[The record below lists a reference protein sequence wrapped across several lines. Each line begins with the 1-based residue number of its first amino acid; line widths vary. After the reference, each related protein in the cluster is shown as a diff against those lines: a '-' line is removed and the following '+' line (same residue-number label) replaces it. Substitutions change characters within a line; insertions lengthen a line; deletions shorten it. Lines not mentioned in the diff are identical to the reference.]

1 MTPPVLRL
9 AIRLALPL
17 LLAGTA
23 VAQVIPAHVA
33 VPFYTPGAF
42 MQGVYRHW
50 YAPRADDFA
59 VQAAKLGPALEQLC
73 ASGGNPTAAQQSAR
87 RQWQATVQAWDTL
100 SAVAVGP
107 LVQRRSLRQID
118 FTPTRAELI
127 ERAIRA
133 APADAQAMER
143 VGAPAKGLPALEWLL
158 WTQPA
163 LPETPACRYAVLVA
177 QGVDDEARAL
187 ALAFAEQ
194 ARRNWL
200 EDEPAAVPAMSE
212 LVNQWVG
219 GIERLRW
226 AAMEKPQRAAG
237 GKTPAYPRAASGTTS
252 QSWRAQWRGLQALG
266 VAADNAVPQPGEG
279 LVPLETYL
287 RGRGLNPLAATLA
300 RSAADAGREMSRV
313 DPAEPTRV
321 NAATR
326 PLATLKRLAEA
337 QLAPALEV
345 NIGFSDA
352 DGD

>member
-1 MTPPVLRL
+1 MNPVLRL
-9 AIRLALPL
+9 AARCALPVML
-17 LLAGTA
+17 VGTA
-23 VAQVIPAHVA
+23 PAQVVPANVA

-50 YAPRADDFA
+50 YAPRANDFA
-59 VQAAKLGPALEQLC
+59 AQAAKLGPSVEQLC
-73 ASGGNPTAAQQSAR
+73 AAHSNAGAALQSAR
-87 RQWQATVQAWDTL
+87 QQWQDTMQAWDTL

-118 FTPTRAELI
+118 FTPTRPELI
-127 ERAIRA
+127 RRALGA
-133 APADAQAMER
+133 APASSKDMER
-143 VGAPAKGLPALEWLL
+143 VGTPAKGLPALEWLL
-158 WTQPA
+158 WTQPVA
-163 LPETPACRYAVLVA
+163 PASPACRYAVLVA
-177 QGVDDEARAL
+177 QGVDEEARAL
-187 ALAFAEQ
+187 ARAFGEL

-200 EDEPAAVPAMSE
+200 EDEEAAVPAMSE

-226 AAMEKPQRAAG
+226 AAMEKPLRAAG
-237 GKTPAYPRAASGTTS
+237 GKPPAYPRAASGTTAR
-252 QSWRAQWRGLQALG
+252 SWRAQWQGLQALG
-266 VAADNAVPQPGEG
+266 AASGNAVPLPGDG

-300 RSAADAGREMSRV
+300 SAAAGIGREMDRV
-313 DPAEPTRV
+313 TPDAARV

-326 PLATLKRLAEA
+326 PLAGLKRLAET

>member
-1 MTPPVLRL
+1 MNPVLRL
-9 AIRLALPL
+9 AARCALPVL
-17 LLAGTA
+17 LVGTA
-23 VAQVIPAHVA
+23 PAQVVPANIA

-50 YAPRADDFA
+50 YAPRANDFA
-59 VQAAKLGPALEQLC
+59 AQAAKLGPAVEQLC
-73 ASGGNPTAAQQSAR
+73 AAGGHAGAALQSAR
-87 RQWQATVQAWDTL
+87 QQWQGTVRAWDTL

-118 FTPTRAELI
+118 FTPPRPELI

-133 APADAQAMER
+133 APADAKAMER
-143 VGAPAKGLPALEWLL
+143 VGTPAKGLPALEWLL

-163 LPETPACRYAVLVA
+163 APATPACRFAVLVA
-177 QGVDDEARAL
+177 QGVDEEARAL
-187 ALAFAEQ
+187 AQVFGELAQ
-194 ARRNWL
+194 RNWL
-200 EDEPAAVPAMSE
+200 EAEEAAVPAMSE

-226 AAMEKPQRAAG
+226 AAMEKPLRSAG
-237 GKTPAYPRAASGTTS
+237 GKPPAYPRAASDTTAL
-252 QSWRAQWRGLQALG
+252 SWRAQWQGLQALG
-266 VAADNAVPQPGEG
+266 AASGSDLPLPGDG

-300 RSAADAGREMSRV
+300 SAAAGIDREMGRITPEAARV
-313 DPAEPTRV
+313 TAV
-321 NAATR
+321 AR
-326 PLATLKRLAEA
+326 PLASLKRLAET

>member
-1 MTPPVLRL
+1 MQSVLRF
-9 AIRLALPL
+9 AAHCVLPL

-23 VAQVIPAHVA
+23 AAQVLPANVA

-50 YAPRADDFA
+50 YAPRANDFA
-59 VQAAKLGPALEQLC
+59 AQAAKLGPALGQLC
-73 ASGGNPTAAQQSAR
+73 AVGGNPAAAQQSAR
-87 RQWQATVQAWDTL
+87 QQWQDTVRAWDTL

-118 FTPTRAELI
+118 FTPTRPELI
-127 ERAIRA
+127 GRAVRA
-133 APADAQAMER
+133 APADAKAMER
-143 VGAPAKGLPALEWLL
+143 VGTPAKGLPALEWLL
-158 WTQPA
+158 WTQPVA
-163 LPETPACRYAVLVA
+163 PASPACRYAVLVA
-177 QGVDDEARAL
+177 HGIDEEARAL
-187 ALAFAEQ
+187 AQAFAGL

-200 EDEPAAVPAMSE
+200 EDEEAAVPAMSE

-226 AAMEKPQRAAG
+226 AAMEKPLRSAG
-237 GKTPAYPRAASGTTS
+237 GKPPAYPRAASGTTA
-252 QSWRAQWRGLQALG
+252 QSWRAQWQGLQALS
-266 VAADNAVPQPGEG
+266 AAAGNAVPVPGEG

-300 RSAADAGREMSRV
+300 DAAADIGREMGRAT
-313 DPAEPTRV
+313 PEAARV
-321 NAATR
+321 NAAAR
-326 PLATLKRLAEA
+326 PLAGLKRLAEA

>member
-1 MTPPVLRL
+1 MQSVLRV
-9 AIRLALPL
+9 AIRLAVPL

-23 VAQVIPAHVA
+23 VAQVVPANVA

-50 YAPRADDFA
+50 YAPRANDFA
-59 VQAAKLGPALEQLC
+59 AQTAKLGPALEQLC
-73 ASGGNPTAAQQSAR
+73 AAGSNATAAQQSAR
-87 RQWQATVQAWDTL
+87 QQWQDTVRAWDTL

-118 FTPTRAELI
+118 FTPTRPELI

-133 APADAQAMER
+133 APSDAKGMER
-143 VGAPAKGLPALEWLL
+143 VGTPAKGLPALEWLL
-158 WTQPA
+158 WTQPVA
-163 LPETPACRYAVLVA
+163 PGSPACRYAVLVA
-177 QGVDDEARAL
+177 QGVDEEARAL
-187 ALAFAEQ
+187 AQAFGELA
-194 ARRNWL
+194 RCNWL
-200 EDEPAAVPAMSE
+200 EDEEAAVPAMSE

-226 AAMEKPQRAAG
+226 AAMEKPLRSAG
-237 GKTPAYPRAASGTTS
+237 SKPPAYPRMASGTTA
-252 QSWRAQWRGLQALG
+252 QSWRAQWQGLQALG
-266 VAADNAVPQPGEG
+266 AASGNAAAQPGEG

-300 RSAADAGREMSRV
+300 GAAADIGREMSRV
-313 DPAEPTRV
+313 IPQAASV

-326 PLATLKRLAEA
+326 PLASLKRLAEA

>member
-1 MTPPVLRL
+1 MQPVLRF
-9 AIRLALPL
+9 AARCVL
-17 LLAGTA
+17 LLLCVGTA
-23 VAQVIPAHVA
+23 AAQLVPANVA

-50 YAPRADDFA
+50 YAPRANDFA
-59 VQAAKLGPALEQLC
+59 AQAAKLGPAVAQMC
-73 ASGGNPTAAQQSAR
+73 AAGSDAGTAFQSAR
-87 RQWQATVQAWDTL
+87 QQWQDTVQAWDTL
-100 SAVAVGP
+100 SAVALGP

-118 FTPTRAELI
+118 FMPTRPELI

-143 VGAPAKGLPALEWLL
+143 VGTPAKGLPALEWLL
-158 WTQPA
+158 WTQPVA
-163 LPETPACRYAVLVA
+163 PGSSACGYAALVA

-187 ALAFAEQ
+187 AQAFGEL

-200 EDEPAAVPAMSE
+200 EDEEAAVPAMSE

-226 AAMEKPQRAAG
+226 AAMEKPLRSAG
-237 GKTPAYPRAASGTTS
+237 GKPPAYPRAASGTTA
-252 QSWRAQWRGLQALG
+252 QSWRAQWQGVQALS
-266 VAADNAVPQPGEG
+266 AAAGNAVPVPGEG

-300 RSAADAGREMSRV
+300 GAAADIAREMGRV
-313 DPAEPTRV
+313 TTDAARV
-321 NAATR
+321 TAAAR
-326 PLATLKRLAEA
+326 PLGGLKRLAQT